1 MAVSV
6 AYNKILDAINK
17 GRVLNKYEAAQL
29 VPCHHRTAQ
38 RMLHKLHKQKLL
50 TICAWEPVYHQQMPV
65 YCLKNEKEDA
75 YRPPRITPLEAVRR
89 YRAKPEKKLK
99 EINQKRAKRLIK
111 KVQTYCAQ
119 DEIFNLII
127 LRQA

>member
-1 MAVSV
+1 MSVPV
-6 AYNKILDAINK
+6 AYNKIFDAINK
-17 GRVLNKYEAAQL
+17 GRVLNKYEAAEL
-29 VPCHHRTAQ
+29 VPCHHRTAF
-38 RMLHKLHKQKLL
+38 RVFDKLKKQNLL
-50 TICAWEPVYHQQMPV
+50 SICGWDRVGCTYVPV
-65 YCLKNEKEDA
+65 YCLKHDKDDVWK
-75 YRPPRITPLEAVRR
+75 PPAMKRTEYNRR